1 MTDLP
6 YNSFGGAAC
15 KVCGSVS
22 PNRRATAVL
31 NILYSVARAIAR
43 TLENMVWPGAKHIT
57 TKAGGYPWTRLLT
70 SVNVSFGSIG
80 RHRDLFDHLVGA
92 LLEL

>member
-1 MTDLP
+1 
-6 YNSFGGAAC
+6 
-15 KVCGSVS
+15 
-22 PNRRATAVL
+22 
-31 NILYSVARAIAR
+31 
-43 TLENMVWPGAKHIT
+43 MVWPGAKHIT